1 MNYDLV
7 RIVWF
12 ICFLFRLFSL
22 CLGTN
27 FTILWNFT
35 FLFLCWHL
43 FNGNTFDIWSKPL
56 LFLLAQ
62 LLFDSFLSTILILL
76 SDEIIL
82 NFCIVI
88 IFFLE
93 KFSWV
98 LNTLSILRSLDYVFK
113 NLGNFRGRRY
123 EFHTQLYISVIG
135 IMHFPH
141 YLAYFWFGID
151 WWFN

>member
-12 ICFLFRLFSL
+12 FCFLFRLFSV

-27 FTILWNFT
+27 FTILWNFA
-35 FLFLCWHL
+35 FLFLCWDL
-43 FNGNTFDIWSKPL
+43 FNGNTFHIWSIPL

-82 NFCIVI
+82 NFRIVI

-93 KFSWV
+93 QFSWV
-98 LNTLSILRSLDYVFK
+98 LNTLCILRSLDYVFK
-113 NLGNFRGRRY
+113 NLRNFRGRRHK
-123 EFHTQLYISVIG
+123 FHTQLYISVIG
-135 IMHFPH
+135 IMHLSH
-141 YLAYFWFGID
+141 YLAYFWFGVD